1 MDTVAMSES
10 AIVVPRAV
18 MIGTFCR
25 SIRFAGFDEAD
36 VLILCA
42 PWSTLPIGT
51 VKSVAAI

>member
-1 MDTVAMSES
+1 MSES